1 MSRKSQGFTLIELM
15 IVVAII
21 GVLAAISMP
30 LYQGHM
36 LRTQVNQIVSELSVY
51 RTTYEV
57 NLANNNAI
65 NNQNLKYTPSPYTNG
80 SLATQIAT
88 ANADGSGHLQVT
100 MGGSAH
106 PSLAG
111 TIVRFERSA
120 QGTWSCLIDRSAA
133 SDWHGSY
140 EPPNCTVN

>member
-1 MSRKSQGFTLIELM
+1 MSRKFQGFTLIELM

-36 LRTQVNQIVSELSVY
+36 LRTQVNQVVSDLSVY

-65 NNQNLKYTPSPYTNG
+65 NNQNLKYIPSPYTNG
-80 SLATQIAT
+80 GLATPIAT

-111 TIVRFERSA
+111 IIVRFERST
-120 QGTWSCLIDRSAA
+120 QGVWSCLIDRSAA

-140 EPPNCTVN
+140 EPTNCTAN

>member
-1 MSRKSQGFTLIELM
+1 MSRKSGGFTLIELM

-36 LRTQVNQIVSELSVY
+36 LRTQVNQVVSELSVY

-57 NLANNNAI
+57 NLANNNSI
-65 NNQNLKYTPSPYTNG
+65 DNTNLKYKPSPYTNG
-80 SLATQIAT
+80 TPATQIGT

-120 QGTWSCLIDRSAA
+120 QGIWSFLIDRSAA

-140 EPPNCTVN
+140 EPPNCTAN